1 MKDKTKTYGVILGV
15 VLFILLISSG
25 CYNYKEINDMAIV
38 SSIGIDKDNKND
50 KYIVS
55 AQIMN
60 SKESEDSED
69 SQITVYTKEGDTVHE
84 ALRNITLKSP
94 RKLYGNHLSKIVLS
108 EEVAKE
114 GIDNILDIFNRITEV
129 RNEFIITIVKE
140 DKASDVLKVLT
151 TTESIPAE
159 YVKLSLKIADKTSGL
174 TYATKLD
181 EFISLYLKKGIDPVV
196 PVLKIDKKEKKGT
209 TINNITTTNP
219 ISKIVIEDLA
229 VTNKGKLETYL
240 KNEEVIGYNFLRNQI
255 QKMIIPVKCDDENN
269 YASILILKNKT
280 KSNAAKKDNKY
291 IINFNINSEAIIT
304 EYNCKKDLTD
314 EKVIKE
320 LEKDT
325 EKKIKRYIKKSL
337 NKQKET
343 KGKFL
348 GLERIIYLDYP
359 KYKNEDYSVKYN
371 AKVNLVRKGEIRN
384 SVKGENNYE

>member
-1 MKDKTKTYGVILGV
+1 MKKFVLIIIT
-15 VLFILLISSG
+15 LFILLISSG

-108 EEVAKE
+108 EDVAKE
-114 GIDNILDIFNRITEV
+114 GIDNILDTFNRVTEV

-269 YASILILKNKT
+269 YVSILILKNKT

-371 AKVNLVRKGEIRN
+371 VNVNLVRKGEIRN

>member
-1 MKDKTKTYGVILGV
+1 MKKFVLIIIT
-15 VLFILLISSG
+15 LFILLISSG

-60 SKESEDSED
+60 SKESENSED
-69 SQITVYTKEGDTVHE
+69 SQITVYTREGDTVHE

-108 EEVAKE
+108 EEIAKE
-114 GIDNILDIFNRITEV
+114 GIDNILDTFNRVTEV

-159 YVKLSLKIADKTSGL
+159 YVKLSLKIADETSGL

-269 YASILILKNKT
+269 YASISILKNKT
-280 KSNAAKKDNKY
+280 KNNATKKDNKY

-304 EYNCKKDLTD
+304 EYNCRKDLTD

>member
-1 MKDKTKTYGVILGV
+1 MKKFVLIIIT
-15 VLFILLISSG
+15 LFILLISSG

-240 KNEEVIGYNFLRNQI
+240 KNEEIIGYNFLRNQI

-384 SVKGENNYE
+384 SVKGENNNE

>member
-1 MKDKTKTYGVILGV
+1 MKKFVLIIIT
-15 VLFILLISSG
+15 LFILLISSG

-240 KNEEVIGYNFLRNQI
+240 KNEEIIGYNFLRNQI

-280 KSNAAKKDNKY
+280 KSNAAKKDNEY

-314 EKVIKE
+314 EKVIKK
-320 LEKDT
+320 LGKDT

>member
-1 MKDKTKTYGVILGV
+1 MKKFVLIIIT
-15 VLFILLISSG
+15 LFILLISSG

-84 ALRNITLKSP
+84 ALRNINLKSP

-240 KNEEVIGYNFLRNQI
+240 KNEEIIGYNFLRNQI

>member
-1 MKDKTKTYGVILGV
+1 MKKFVLIIIT
-15 VLFILLISSG
+15 LFILLISSG

-60 SKESEDSED
+60 SKESENSED

-114 GIDNILDIFNRITEV
+114 GIDNILDTFNRVTEV

-269 YASILILKNKT
+269 YASISILKNKT

-371 AKVNLVRKGEIRN
+371 VNVNLVRKGEIRN
-384 SVKGENNYE
+384 SIKGENNYE

>member
-1 MKDKTKTYGVILGV
+1 MKKFVLIIIT
-15 VLFILLISSG
+15 LFILLISSG

-269 YASILILKNKT
+269 YASISILKNKT

-371 AKVNLVRKGEIRN
+371 AKINLVRKGEIRN

>member
-1 MKDKTKTYGVILGV
+1 MKKFVLIIIT
-15 VLFILLISSG
+15 LFILLISSG

-60 SKESEDSED
+60 SKESENSED

-114 GIDNILDIFNRITEV
+114 GIDNILDTFNRVTEV

-269 YASILILKNKT
+269 YASISILKNKT
-280 KSNAAKKDNKY
+280 KSSAEKKDNKY

-314 EKVIKE
+314 EKVIKK

>member
-1 MKDKTKTYGVILGV
+1 MKKFVLIIIT
-15 VLFILLISSG
+15 LFILLISSG

-159 YVKLSLKIADKTSGL
+159 YFKLSLKIADKTSGL

-196 PVLKIDKKEKKGT
+196 PVLKIEKKEKKGT

-269 YASILILKNKT
+269 YASISILKNKT
-280 KSNAAKKDNKY
+280 KSNTEKKDNKY

-304 EYNCKKDLTD
+304 EYNCRKDLTD

-371 AKVNLVRKGEIRN
+371 VNVNLVRKGEIRN

>member
-1 MKDKTKTYGVILGV
+1 MKKFVLIIIT
-15 VLFILLISSG
+15 LFILLISSG

-69 SQITVYTKEGDTVHE
+69 SQITVYTKEGDTIHE

-304 EYNCKKDLTD
+304 EYNCKRDLTD
-314 EKVIKE
+314 EKVIKR

>member
-1 MKDKTKTYGVILGV
+1 MKKFVLIIIT
-15 VLFILLISSG
+15 LFILLISSG

-38 SSIGIDKDNKND
+38 SSIGIDKDNKNN

-55 AQIMN
+55 TQIMN

-314 EKVIKE
+314 EKVIKK

>member
-1 MKDKTKTYGVILGV
+1 MKKFVLIIIT
-15 VLFILLISSG
+15 LFILLISSG

-69 SQITVYTKEGDTVHE
+69 SQITVYAKEGDTVHE

-240 KNEEVIGYNFLRNQI
+240 KNEEIIGYNFLRNQI

-314 EKVIKE
+314 EKVIKK

>member
-1 MKDKTKTYGVILGV
+1 MKKFVLIIIT
-15 VLFILLISSG
+15 LFILLISSG

-280 KSNAAKKDNKY
+280 KSNTVKKDNEY

>member
-1 MKDKTKTYGVILGV
+1 MKKFVLIIIT
-15 VLFILLISSG
+15 LFILLISSG

-269 YASILILKNKT
+269 YASISILKNKT

>member
-1 MKDKTKTYGVILGV
+1 MKKFVLIIIT
-15 VLFILLISSG
+15 LFILLISSG

-240 KNEEVIGYNFLRNQI
+240 KNEEVIGYNFLSNQI

>member
-1 MKDKTKTYGVILGV
+1 MKKFVLIVIT
-15 VLFILLISSG
+15 LFILLISSG

-240 KNEEVIGYNFLRNQI
+240 KNEEIIGYNFLRNQI

-314 EKVIKE
+314 EKVIKK

-384 SVKGENNYE
+384 SIKGENNYE

>member
-1 MKDKTKTYGVILGV
+1 MKKFVLIIIT
-15 VLFILLISSG
+15 LFILLISSG

-209 TINNITTTNP
+209 TIINITTTNP

-269 YASILILKNKT
+269 YASISILKNKT

-371 AKVNLVRKGEIRN
+371 VNVNLVRKGEIRN

>member
-1 MKDKTKTYGVILGV
+1 MKKFVLIIIT
-15 VLFILLISSG
+15 LFILLISSG

-314 EKVIKE
+314 ERVIKK

-343 KGKFL
+343 NGKFL

>member
-1 MKDKTKTYGVILGV
+1 MKKFVLIIIT
-15 VLFILLISSG
+15 LFILLISSG

-280 KSNAAKKDNKY
+280 KSNTAKKDNKY

-314 EKVIKE
+314 EKVIKR

>member
-1 MKDKTKTYGVILGV
+1 MKKFVLIIIT
-15 VLFILLISSG
+15 LFILLISSG

-269 YASILILKNKT
+269 YASISILKNKT

-371 AKVNLVRKGEIRN
+371 VNVNLVRKGEIRN

>member
-1 MKDKTKTYGVILGV
+1 MKKFVLIIIT
-15 VLFILLISSG
+15 LFILLISSG

-60 SKESEDSED
+60 SKESEYSED

>member
-1 MKDKTKTYGVILGV
+1 MKKFVLIIIT
-15 VLFILLISSG
+15 LFILLISSG

-38 SSIGIDKDNKND
+38 SSIGIDKDNKNE

-240 KNEEVIGYNFLRNQI
+240 KNEEIIGYNFLRNQI

-269 YASILILKNKT
+269 HASILILKNKT

-371 AKVNLVRKGEIRN
+371 VNVNLVRKGEIRN

>member
-1 MKDKTKTYGVILGV
+1 MKKFVLIIIT
-15 VLFILLISSG
+15 LFILLISSG

-181 EFISLYLKKGIDPVV
+181 EFLSLYLKKGIDPVV

-240 KNEEVIGYNFLRNQI
+240 KNEEIIGYNFLRNQI

-280 KSNAAKKDNKY
+280 KSNAAKKDNEY

-314 EKVIKE
+314 EKVIKK

>member
-1 MKDKTKTYGVILGV
+1 MKKFVLIIIT
-15 VLFILLISSG
+15 LFILLISSG

-60 SKESEDSED
+60 SKESENSED

-114 GIDNILDIFNRITEV
+114 GIDNILDTFNRVTEV

-159 YVKLSLKIADKTSGL
+159 YVKLSLKIADETSGL

-269 YASILILKNKT
+269 YASISILKNKT
-280 KSNAAKKDNKY
+280 KSSAEKKDNKY

-320 LEKDT
+320 LEKNT

-371 AKVNLVRKGEIRN
+371 VNVNLVRKGEIRN
-384 SVKGENNYE
+384 SIKGENNYE

>member
-1 MKDKTKTYGVILGV
+1 MKKFVLIVIT
-15 VLFILLISSG
+15 LFILLISSG

-38 SSIGIDKDNKND
+38 SSIGIDKDNKKD

-60 SKESEDSED
+60 SKESENSED

-114 GIDNILDIFNRITEV
+114 GIDNILDTFNRVTEV

-159 YVKLSLKIADKTSGL
+159 YVKLSLKIADETSGL

-269 YASILILKNKT
+269 YASISILKNKT
-280 KSNAAKKDNKY
+280 KSNATKKDNKY

-304 EYNCKKDLTD
+304 EYNCRKDLTD

-371 AKVNLVRKGEIRN
+371 VNVNLVRKGEIRN

>member
-1 MKDKTKTYGVILGV
+1 MKKFVLIIIT
-15 VLFILLISSG
+15 LFILLISSG

-60 SKESEDSED
+60 SKESENSED

-114 GIDNILDIFNRITEV
+114 GIDNILDTFNRVTEV

-269 YASILILKNKT
+269 YASVSILKNKT
-280 KSNAAKKDNKY
+280 KSSAEKKDNKY

-304 EYNCKKDLTD
+304 EYNCRKDLTD
-314 EKVIKE
+314 EKVIKK

-371 AKVNLVRKGEIRN
+371 VNVNLVRKGEIRN
-384 SVKGENNYE
+384 SIKGENNYE

>member
-1 MKDKTKTYGVILGV
+1 MKKFVLIIIT
-15 VLFILLISSG
+15 LFILLISSG

-280 KSNAAKKDNKY
+280 KSNTAKKDNEY

-314 EKVIKE
+314 EKIIKE

>member
-1 MKDKTKTYGVILGV
+1 MKKFVLIIIT
-15 VLFILLISSG
+15 LFILLISSG

-114 GIDNILDIFNRITEV
+114 GIDNILDTFNRVTEV

-269 YASILILKNKT
+269 YASISILKNKT
-280 KSNAAKKDNKY
+280 KSNATKKDNKY

-304 EYNCKKDLTD
+304 EYNCRKDLTD

-371 AKVNLVRKGEIRN
+371 VNVNLVRKGEIRN
-384 SVKGENNYE
+384 SIKGENNYE

>member
-1 MKDKTKTYGVILGV
+1 MKKFVLIIIT
-15 VLFILLISSG
+15 LFILLISSG

-371 AKVNLVRKGEIRN
+371 AKINLVRKGEIRN

>member
-1 MKDKTKTYGVILGV
+1 MKKFVLIIIT
-15 VLFILLISSG
+15 LFILLISSG

-291 IINFNINSEAIIT
+291 IIKFNINSEAIIT

>member
-1 MKDKTKTYGVILGV
+1 MKKFVLIIIT
-15 VLFILLISSG
+15 LFILLISSG

-69 SQITVYTKEGDTVHE
+69 SQITVYTKEGDTIHE

-280 KSNAAKKDNKY
+280 KSNTAKKDNEY

-314 EKVIKE
+314 EKVIKK

>member
-1 MKDKTKTYGVILGV
+1 MKKFVLIVIT
-15 VLFILLISSG
+15 LFILLISSG

-196 PVLKIDKKEKKGT
+196 PILKIDKKEKKGT

-240 KNEEVIGYNFLRNQI
+240 KNEEIIGYNFLRNQI

-314 EKVIKE
+314 EKVIKK